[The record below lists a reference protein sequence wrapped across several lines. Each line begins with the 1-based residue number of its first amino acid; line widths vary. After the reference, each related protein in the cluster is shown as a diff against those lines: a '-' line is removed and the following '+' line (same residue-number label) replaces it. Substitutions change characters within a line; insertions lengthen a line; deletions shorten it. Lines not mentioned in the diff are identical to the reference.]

1 MKNLSIVLCFLFLTS
16 CVQKLIEEPDNLIS
30 EEEITNLLY
39 DLAVLNSA
47 KSINAKIFKDHD
59 IEPME
64 VIFSKYKVDSVQF
77 VESNRYYAS
86 LPEKYESIYTAVNK
100 RIKKESE
107 LADEAKKRADSIK
120 KANKKIKLEAQ
131 RKRPRTDVKK
141 TKDSL

>member
-77 VESNRYYAS
+77 VESNSYYAS
-86 LPEKYESIYTAVNK
+86 LPLKFKLLDEELFKSLERERENK
-100 RIKKESE
+100 TE
-107 LADEAKKRADSIK
+107 RAF
-120 KANKKIKLEAQ
+120 
-131 RKRPRTDVKK
+131 K
-141 TKDSL
+141 TGSKQTS